1 MCLCPP
7 LLPGNYLRDAT
18 HVSSTEDQYIN
29 RTPQVIA
36 AVSIALVL
44 AACGAD
50 SGQAGDP
57 ALGEEL
63 YATKL
68 DPDSDLFS
76 CAECHSLDGSDSI
89 GPTFQGIG
97 ERAGQRVAGL
107 SAEEYLRESIVDPQ
121 AYVVE
126 GFFFRMP
133 GVIGPL
139 LTEEDIN
146 NLIAFMLT
154 Q

>member
-1 MCLCPP
+1 MKL
-7 LLPGNYLRDAT
+7 
-18 HVSSTEDQYIN
+18 
-29 RTPQVIA
+29 TPQVIA
-36 AVSIALVL
+36 AFVVALAL
-44 AACGAD
+44 AGCGAD
-50 SGQAGDP
+50 SGQVGDS

-63 YATKL
+63 YAAKL
-68 DPDSDLFS
+68 DPESELFS
-76 CAECHSLDGSDSI
+76 CAECHSLDGSDSR

-97 ERAGQRVAGL
+97 ERASQRVAGM

-121 AYVVE
+121 AYIVE

-133 GVIGPL
+133 GVFGPL
-139 LTEEDIN
+139 LTDEDIN